1 LVTYTVH
8 EPPNVSANR
17 LESAEQ
23 LLFVKDGYSWPAALV
38 PPLWL
43 LWKRMWLEFAIYAGG
58 TGLMVWALTAMG
70 APNTT
75 SALLLIIQIVF
86 GFEAGALYSAAL
98 ERRGWRAVGTV
109 TGRNA
114 EDAERRFLEVW
125 LPTRTEIPP
134 TPGADPLAPPL
145 AQDSWRQTAMAQAKD
160 AIVRG
165 RRLLSRAPA

>member
-1 LVTYTVH
+1 MVTYTVH

-23 LLFVKDGYSWPAALV
+23 LLFVKDGYSWLAALV

-43 LWKRMWLEFAIYAGG
+43 LWKRMWLELAIYVGG
-58 TGLMVWALTAMG
+58 IGLMVWALTSIG

-98 ERRGWRAVGTV
+98 ERRGWPVVGTV

-125 LPTRTEIPP
+125 LPTRTEVPP
-134 TPGADPLAPPL
+134 ADPMLTPQVNATW
-145 AQDSWRQTAMAQAKD
+145 AETAAVQMKD
-160 AIVRG
+160 ALARG
-165 RRLLSRAPA
+165 RRVFARASA

>member
-1 LVTYTVH
+1 
-8 EPPNVSANR
+8 
-17 LESAEQ
+17 
-23 LLFVKDGYSWPAALV
+23 V

-114 EDAERRFLEVW
+114 EDAERRFLEAW
-125 LPTRTEIPP
+125 LPTRTEIPQ
-134 TPGADPLAPPL
+134 TVGAVDPASPRETWAEAAL
-145 AQDSWRQTAMAQAKD
+145 AQAKD
-160 AIVRG
+160 ALARG
-165 RRLLSRAPA
+165 RRVWSKA